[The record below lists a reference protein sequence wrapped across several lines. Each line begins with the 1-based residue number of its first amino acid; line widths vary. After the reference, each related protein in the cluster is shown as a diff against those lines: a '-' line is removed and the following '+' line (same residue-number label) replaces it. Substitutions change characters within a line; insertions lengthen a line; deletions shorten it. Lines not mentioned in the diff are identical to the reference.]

1 MTVQHRAVATLSAA
15 ALQHNFTLARTRNPR
30 CHIVAV
36 IKANGYG
43 HGMEWVAGVLAPLMG
58 AGDCFGVASL
68 EEGRRV
74 QRLGT
79 GRTVLLM
86 EGALSAEEFGEAVAA
101 GFHQV
106 VHASWQLE
114 LVRSWMAAHPDAQRT
129 LNLWLKLDTG
139 MHRLGMTGEAFCA
152 AHAELASHAAVGKL
166 VLMTHLACADDPVS
180 PATQRQLTH
189 FNKVL
194 RQLSLEPGI
203 NCELSVAASAGILGW
218 PQTHFQWLRPG
229 IMLYGGSPILR
240 ESGPALDLHP
250 VMTLAARLI
259 AIKTVEAGGA
269 IGYGAA
275 YVCPHPQRI
284 GVVSIGYGDGYPRN
298 APNGT
303 PVLVK
308 CAANIV
314 GQPRRT
320 RLIGR
325 VSMDM
330 LTIDLN
336 DIREAAVGD
345 EVILWG
351 EGLPADEVAAQCGT
365 ISYELF
371 CRVTARVHFT
381 TDQDRV

>member
-1 MTVQHRAVATLSAA
+1 MPIPHRAVATLSAA
-15 ALQHNFTLARTRNPR
+15 ALQHNLSIVRARNPS

-36 IKANGYG
+36 VKANAYG
-43 HGMEWVAGVLAPLMG
+43 HGLEWVVSSLAPLMREQ
-58 AGDCFGVASL
+58 DCFGVAAL

-79 GRTVLLM
+79 GRPVVLL
-86 EGALSAEEFGEAVAA
+86 EGVLNAEEFGQAVAA

-106 VHASWQLE
+106 IHAPWQLE
-114 LVRSWMAAHPDAQRT
+114 IVRNWIAEHPDARGI

-139 MHRLGMTGEAFCA
+139 MHRLGMTGEEFSA
-152 AHAELASHAAVGKL
+152 AYRALIAQSAVGRM

-180 PATQRQLTH
+180 PATQRQLTL
-189 FNKVL
+189 FNRVL
-194 RQLSLEPGI
+194 RELALEPGN
-203 NCELSVAASAGILGW
+203 NCELSVAASAGILDW

-240 ESGPALDLHP
+240 ESGPAYDLQP
-250 VMTLAARLI
+250 VMTLSARLI

-269 IGYGAA
+269 IGYGAT
-275 YVCPHPQRI
+275 YVSPHPQRI

-314 GQPRRT
+314 GGARRT

-351 EGLPADEVAAQCGT
+351 EGLPADEVALQCGT

-371 CRVTARVHFT
+371 CRVTARVHFK
-381 TDQDRV
+381 TD